1 MWNRTIIAAANLTMS
16 WLMLVNWRL
25 YFFAGVG
32 AFVLYC
38 KLRSEGRRV
47 IQFLPV
53 LAPTWNSPS
62 LPFTEAVIFAVVGAI
77 VSVALLQ
84 PATVPQALSAG
95 LGWTGLLTAI
105 SKGK

>member
-1 MWNRTIIAAANLTMS
+1 
-16 WLMLVNWRL
+16 MLVNWQFN
-25 YFFAGVG
+25 FFAGVG

-53 LAPTWNSPS
+53 VAPTCNSPF
-62 LPFTEAVIFAVVGAI
+62 LPFMEAVVFSLVGAI

-84 PATVPQALSAG
+84 PATIPQALSAG